1 MRELPSRIIV
11 LSKRLKQ
18 QMKALLELCVCKM
31 LPILKGWNVRKE
43 RNQPF
48 FHFCNEPWTCLMN
61 LMRGQGIFCVE
72 GHTTSHMQ
80 TAHVGALAALSKNSI
95 TESQNIQGLY
105 FFFRDQRRWRL
116 CRFKQMQLIWY
127 NFRQMQRGRGPVNED
142 SGPICLSNGS
152 LCKQKQSCNLKQTR
166 CIAIRYKYIFIQ
178 IGWGHSEEI
187 FNL

>member
-18 QMKALLELCVCKM
+18 QMKALLELCVCEM

-72 GHTTSHMQ
+72 GHTTSHTQ

-95 TESQNIQGLY
+95 TESQNIQGL
-105 FFFRDQRRWRL
+105 FFFFLNYWIPY
-116 CRFKQMQLIWY
+116 FKYLRPYFANIY
-127 NFRQMQRGRGPVNED
+127 TLPEAT
-142 SGPICLSNGS
+142 
-152 LCKQKQSCNLKQTR
+152 SCN
-166 CIAIRYKYIFIQ
+166 IFITTTQ
-178 IGWGHSEEI
+178 WESYDHHPKYLLRGAFIVI
-187 FNL
+187 